1 MKYKKRQFEKL
12 KSTALLL
19 DEFNQTQDE
28 NHVILIE
35 SFTSKASNK
44 AANTKVALTRAESF
58 MELLNN
64 AGVPSALMEATVVY
78 NEDMAKPMPV
88 RSVGFEVVRKTK

>member
-28 NHVILIE
+28 NHVIQIE

-44 AANTKVALTRAESF
+44 AANTKVALTPGR
-58 MELLNN
+58 
-64 AGVPSALMEATVVY
+64 VVY
-78 NEDMAKPMPV
+78 GVAKQCRRAICIDGSHGCV
-88 RSVGFEVVRKTK
+88 